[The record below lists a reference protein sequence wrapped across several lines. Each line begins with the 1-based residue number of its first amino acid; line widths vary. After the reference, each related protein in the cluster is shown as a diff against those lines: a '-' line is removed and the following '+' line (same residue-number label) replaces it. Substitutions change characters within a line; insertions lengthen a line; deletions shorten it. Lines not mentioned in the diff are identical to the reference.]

1 MAVAYSVIV
10 RLILSSNSYFNNAKT
25 QRLPVKLVLFV
36 LTWVLFYSASRLN
49 IPRLLKNVVSGP
61 GSYSRIVVILLLIFN
76 LKNFPLIW
84 HLRVWSAILR
94 HCLFDKPKV
103 PESIAPSTLFLP
115 VITTSRSPLMECD
128 YNLHKS
134 NSTYFSD
141 LDVARSHILCALLE
155 PGIYRIRHNI
165 EERLVVMSDGSP
177 VNGRYSF
184 ALGATACNF
193 KREIGIY
200 EPYEMWSRLLCWDK
214 KWMYFVTH
222 FVKIGTVKPSAYILT
237 DGSWFGKGY
246 RTVQGDANENQE
258 VDEKAIFASAVS
270 KVVVKLG
277 RLTVH
282 PEVLLDAANVLPPRP
297 GGWHSMNP
305 FATSRKSSEHGSGGN
320 SKVSHDLTW
329 EKVVEENERG
339 LKYAEHFAALDG
351 LTGQFS
357 GNRRPALGK
366 FADLLI

>member
-1 MAVAYSVIV
+1 MAIAYSVII

-36 LTWVLFYSASRLN
+36 LTWALFYSASRLN
-49 IPRLLKNVVSGP
+49 IPRILKHVVSGP
-61 GSYSRIVVILLLIFN
+61 GSYSRIAVILLLIIN

-103 PESIAPSTLFLP
+103 PQSIAPSTLFLP

-141 LDVARSHILCALLE
+141 LDVARSHIMCALLE

-246 RTVQGDANENQE
+246 RTVKGEANEHQE

-305 FATSRKSSEHGSGGN
+305 FASRIKSSDLGTCEN
-320 SKVSHDLTW
+320 FNKTHDLTW

-351 LTGQFS
+351 LSGQFS
-357 GNRRPALGK
+357 GSKRPALGK